1 METILKLAV
10 QKSGRLSEKSLQFI
24 EKCGISYSR
33 NKTKLKSR
41 AHNFPLELLFLRD
54 DDIPKYVAA
63 GIADIG
69 IVGENVVAEKGE
81 EVDVTLK
88 MGFSKCRLSIAVPQS
103 ENYEGI
109 KSLNGKSIA
118 TSYPTILKNYL
129 DSQGVDSHIH
139 EISGSVEIAPGIGLA
154 QAVCDIVSTG
164 STLLS
169 NGLKE
174 VEAIFKSQAVLIQS
188 TKLSEEKTVIL
199 EKLLFRVKSVLKA
212 KNYRY
217 ILMNAPNDAIEQIKN
232 ILPGMRSPSIL
243 PLAEEGWS
251 SLHSVVEENDFW
263 GVIEN
268 LREVG
273 AEGIL
278 VVPIEK
284 MIT

>member
-81 EVDVTLK
+81 EVEVTLK

-103 ENYEGI
+103 ENYDGI

-118 TSYPTILKNYL
+118 TSYPIILENYL
-129 DSQGVDSHIH
+129 KGKGINSDIQ
-139 EISGSVEIAPGIGLA
+139 EISGSEEIATGNGLA
-154 QAVCDIVSTG
+154 DGICDIVS
-164 STLLS
+164 
-169 NGLKE
+169 
-174 VEAIFKSQAVLIQS
+174 
-188 TKLSEEKTVIL
+188 
-199 EKLLFRVKSVLKA
+199 
-212 KNYRY
+212 
-217 ILMNAPNDAIEQIKN
+217 
-232 ILPGMRSPSIL
+232 
-243 PLAEEGWS
+243 
-251 SLHSVVEENDFW
+251 
-263 GVIEN
+263 
-268 LREVG
+268 
-273 AEGIL
+273 
-278 VVPIEK
+278 
-284 MIT
+284 